1 MEFEG
6 CEIKN
11 ATLCMV
17 NPDGSYT
24 KIMDIPDSSIAD
36 EREEVYHSSFS
47 KDDVSLRIPTEVSF
61 TGRISFGKML
71 RCKSRKRLVKLLMS
85 KGMYKNAAMALAVA
99 VQKSKMTYEEYWRN
113 YWFTGDPFV
122 YLWKR

>member
-1 MEFEG
+1 MGFNG

-24 KIMDIPDSSIAD
+24 KIMDIPDSSIEN

-47 KDDVSLRIPTEVSF
+47 KDDVSLSIPTEVSF

-71 RCKSRKRLVKLLMS
+71 RCKTRKRLVKLLMS
-85 KGMYKNAAMALAVA
+85 KGMSKYDAMAYARE
-99 VQKSKMTYEEYWRN
+99 VQKSNMTYEEYWRN

-122 YLWKR
+122 YLWK